1 MDELTRFAR
10 LLVERLSTRPEGV
23 HHPVSVAEIRKSL
36 LTYRGQRRALGLES
50 VEDYETVLLRLVA
63 EERGYVRTQPTA
75 AAERCRAELGQPNP
89 DLGVLE
95 ALAEATIQ
103 VTSLAA
109 GSTAGNGGD
118 VAPAPAAPPRAVAP
132 APTPAASAAPA
143 RAPVA
148 EPSRPAARK
157 VEAVSDCRFCQTQ
170 IPAGRTVTFC
180 PWCGERL
187 IPLTCSRCGTE
198 LESDWRHCI
207 TCGLPSQDPYRSA

>member
-10 LLVERLSTRPEGV
+10 LLVERLGARPEGV
-23 HHPVSVAEIRKSL
+23 QRPVSVAEIRKTV
-36 LTYRGQRRALGLES
+36 LTYRGQRRALALES

-63 EERGYVRTQPTA
+63 EERGYVKTQPATA
-75 AAERCRAELGQPNP
+75 AARCREELGQSNP

-95 ALAEATIQ
+95 DVAEATVQ

-109 GSTAGNGGD
+109 GSIVEDGAQSAPPPPPPPAPPPAAAAG
-118 VAPAPAAPPRAVAP
+118 AARAPAAQ
-132 APTPAASAAPA
+132 
-143 RAPVA
+143 
-148 EPSRPAARK
+148 PSRPAERK
-157 VEAVSDCRFCQTQ
+157 EEPVSDCRFCQTG

-187 IPLTCSRCGTE
+187 IPLTCSRCATE

-207 TCGLPSQDPYRSA
+207 TCGLPVQDPFRSA